1 MITQARVLATLGSHA
16 RSTEV
21 SEAAARLAA
30 GDLDR
35 ASALLPD
42 VARATLLHI
51 YTDAFGLLLG
61 GLTVVTLLCAIAVFV
76 ILGRARADDDASADR
91 ERRAIVLTNADLP

>member
-1 MITQARVLATLGSHA
+1 
-16 RSTEV
+16 V

-42 VARATLLHI
+42 LARATLQHI
-51 YTDAFGLLLG
+51 YIDAFGLLLG

-76 ILGRARADDDASADR
+76 ILGRTRADDDALAPRVEAAGRS
-91 ERRAIVLTNADLP
+91 VS